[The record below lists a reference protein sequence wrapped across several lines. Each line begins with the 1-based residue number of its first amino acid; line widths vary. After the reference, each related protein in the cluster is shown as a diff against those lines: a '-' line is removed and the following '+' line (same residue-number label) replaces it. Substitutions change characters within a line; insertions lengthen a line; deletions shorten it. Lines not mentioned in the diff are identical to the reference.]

1 MTKIAR
7 LGLTLMLFAI
17 AAVGQDSGEPGKY
30 LLLATNRTG
39 TMEKELNT
47 AGARGYRVTGAQGGQ
62 TSFGGKEAVVIMQL
76 DPEGRRFRY
85 ILLATKRTSTMQKE
99 LNAVSPEYDLVA
111 MTVFQ
116 STFGGNETVAILED
130 EVGSDHQ

>member
-47 AGARGYRVTGAQGGQ
+47 AGARGYRVTGAQGGRRR
-62 TSFGGKEAVVIMQL
+62 SAEKRPSAVG
-76 DPEGRRFRY
+76 PRRSTVPVHS
-85 ILLATKRTSTMQKE
+85 LATKRTSTMQKE
-99 LNAVSPEYDLVA
+99 LNAGHRNMIWSP
-111 MTVFQ
+111 
-116 STFGGNETVAILED
+116 
-130 EVGSDHQ
+130 

>member
-39 TMEKELNT
+39 TMEKELN
-47 AGARGYRVTGAQGGQ
+47 
-62 TSFGGKEAVVIMQL
+62 
-76 DPEGRRFRY
+76 
-85 ILLATKRTSTMQKE
+85 
-99 LNAVSPEYDLVA
+99 AVSPEYDLVA